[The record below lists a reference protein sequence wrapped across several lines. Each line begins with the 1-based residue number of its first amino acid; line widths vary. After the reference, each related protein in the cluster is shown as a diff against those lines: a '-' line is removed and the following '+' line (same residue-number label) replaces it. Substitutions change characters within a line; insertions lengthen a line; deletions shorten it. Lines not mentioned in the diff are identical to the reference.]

1 MYIYWL
7 YMLEINRAGTV
18 RMKKAVMKRRRRIWE
33 AGACASSR
41 WAARWTWVWT
51 WPLAPQ
57 TTGRQLR
64 RLSAWGSV
72 RRWCWPGRTIDAVR
86 NTCVCLCAPYA
97 CMGCTCMHSIRSSHP
112 GGSRRMLKKAG
123 SSWCYIC
130 VWYMY
135 RAHTDNACMGIYYI
149 ATETLRV

>member
-51 WPLAPQ
+51 WSLAPQ

-86 NTCVCLCAPYA
+86 NTCVCVCVRHMHVWAAPA
-97 CMGCTCMHSIRSSHP
+97 CIASGAAILVEAGEC
-112 GGSRRMLKKAG
+112 SRRLAPLDAIYAYGICIVHTPTMHA
-123 SSWCYIC
+123 WAYI
-130 VWYMY
+130 
-135 RAHTDNACMGIYYI
+135 I
-149 ATETLRV
+149 